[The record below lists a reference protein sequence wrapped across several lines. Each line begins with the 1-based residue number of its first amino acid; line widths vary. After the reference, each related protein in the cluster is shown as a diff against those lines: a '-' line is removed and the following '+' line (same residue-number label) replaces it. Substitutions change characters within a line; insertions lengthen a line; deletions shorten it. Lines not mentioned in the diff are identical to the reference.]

1 MTRSSKTTLWTTAF
15 IVLLLVIDQASKIW
29 VKTSMVEGEM
39 HEITSWFKI
48 YFVENEGM
56 AYGITLG
63 SKLLLTLFRILA
75 MGAGVYYL
83 VRLLRLRRFSLGFCL
98 TLGLVIAGG
107 LGNVIDCLFY
117 GEIFSTSR
125 GAVAQLVPWG
135 EGYGT
140 FLHGKVVDMLY
151 FPIIQ
156 TTYPSWSPIHA
167 GEQFVFFSPIFNFA
181 DACISVGVALLLL
194 CYRRT
199 FSTALDTLFPS
210 KDKDTSTETD
220 TDTEE

>member
-117 GEIFSTSR
+117 GEVFSR
-125 GAVAQLVPWG
+125 GSGTARPLGRRLRHLPAWQGGRYAVLPHHPDDLSLV
-135 EGYGT
+135 ES
-140 FLHGKVVDMLY
+140 
-151 FPIIQ
+151 
-156 TTYPSWSPIHA
+156 YP
-167 GEQFVFFSPIFNFA
+167 
-181 DACISVGVALLLL
+181 C
-194 CYRRT
+194 R
-199 FSTALDTLFPS
+199 
-210 KDKDTSTETD
+210 
-220 TDTEE
+220 

>member
-1 MTRSSKTTLWTTAF
+1 MTRSTKTSLLTTAF
-15 IVLLLVIDQASKIW
+15 VLLLLVIDQASKIW
-29 VKTSMVEGEM
+29 VKTTMIEGEM

-63 SKLLLTLFRILA
+63 SKLLLTLFRLVA

-83 VRLLRLRRFSLGFCL
+83 ARLVRSARFSLGFCL

-117 GEIFSTSR
+117 GEVFSASR
-125 GAVAQLVPWG
+125 GAVAQFVSWG
-135 EGYGT
+135 QGYGT

-151 FPIIQ
+151 FPLIERL
-156 TTYPSWSPIHA
+156 TPRGVLSTLVSPSSSSARSSTSQMRASPW
-167 GEQFVFFSPIFNFA
+167 E
-181 DACISVGVALLLL
+181 
-194 CYRRT
+194 
-199 FSTALDTLFPS
+199 
-210 KDKDTSTETD
+210 
-220 TDTEE
+220 

>member
-39 HEITSWFKI
+39 HEVTSWFKI

-98 TLGLVIAGG
+98 TLGLVIAG
-107 LGNVIDCLFY
+107 
-117 GEIFSTSR
+117 
-125 GAVAQLVPWG
+125 
-135 EGYGT
+135 
-140 FLHGKVVDMLY
+140 
-151 FPIIQ
+151 
-156 TTYPSWSPIHA
+156 
-167 GEQFVFFSPIFNFA
+167 
-181 DACISVGVALLLL
+181 
-194 CYRRT
+194 
-199 FSTALDTLFPS
+199 
-210 KDKDTSTETD
+210 
-220 TDTEE
+220 

>member
-1 MTRSSKTTLWTTAF
+1 MTRSSKTTLLTTAF

-125 GAVAQLVPWG
+125 GAVAQLVPWAKA
-135 EGYGT
+135 T
-140 FLHGKVVDMLY
+140 A
-151 FPIIQ
+151 
-156 TTYPSWSPIHA
+156 PSCMARWSICCTSRSSRRLIPR
-167 GEQFVFFSPIFNFA
+167 
-181 DACISVGVALLLL
+181 GVLSMPVSSSSSSAR
-194 CYRRT
+194 Y
-199 FSTALDTLFPS
+199 STSLMPASL
-210 KDKDTSTETD
+210 
-220 TDTEE
+220 

>member
-1 MTRSSKTTLWTTAF
+1 
-15 IVLLLVIDQASKIW
+15 
-29 VKTSMVEGEM
+29 M

-140 FLHGKVVDMLY
+140 LPAWQGGRY
-151 FPIIQ
+151 
-156 TTYPSWSPIHA
+156 
-167 GEQFVFFSPIFNFA
+167 
-181 DACISVGVALLLL
+181 ALLPHHPDDLPPRGVL
-194 CYRRT
+194 SMPVSSSSSSARY
-199 FSTALDTLFPS
+199 STSLMPASL
-210 KDKDTSTETD
+210 
-220 TDTEE
+220 